1 MNKGFTLIE
10 IMVSL
15 FILTAGMTGILSL
28 FLTGSAISQ
37 YSVNSIE
44 ASSLL
49 DDVLADLAANYKTKY
64 FLPDNQVQGYP
75 AKYEEINSG
84 NLDNIDNAKI
94 PPGWAGTVG
103 ELMHPTLDYPE
114 TASNT
119 GLLRKGITYSIY
131 YRPLPNTRNFL
142 TKEIQCVLAEVVVK
156 WRSKGKQEY
165 IVGHQVVFIK

>member
-44 ASSLL
+44 AASLL
-49 DDVLADLAANYKTKY
+49 DEVLADLAANYKSKY
-64 FLPDNQVQGYP
+64 FLPNNQIQGYP
-75 AKYEEINSG
+75 AKYEELNSG
-84 NLDNIDNAKI
+84 NVDNMDIALI
-94 PPGWAGTVG
+94 PQGWAGTSG
-103 ELMHPTLDYPE
+103 ELMHPTFDYPE
-114 TASNT
+114 TASRT
-119 GLLRKGITYSIY
+119 GLLRKGMTYSIY

-142 TKEIQCVLAEVVVK
+142 TKEIQCVLAEVSVK
-156 WRSKGKQEY
+156 WRSKGKEEY